1 MAKVYYHKYPEFVQA
16 LENRHLVY
24 NKTVRDIERLEA
36 EGKIFVVR
44 PSRELTIG
52 RTESDPGKLQE
63 VYDIGRRDALCRMRD
78 LRLWLE
84 KDDPVCMEK

>member
-1 MAKVYYHKYPEFVQA
+1 MCIRDRFVRA

-24 NKTVRDIERLEA
+24 NETVQEIEKLEA
-36 EGKIFVVR
+36 EGEIFVVR

-52 RTESDPGKLQE
+52 RTESDPAKLQE

-78 LRLWLE
+78 LKLWLE
-84 KDDPVCMEK
+84 KNDSAHMEKKSE